1 MFAWLWAQANMD
13 TILQNA
19 NGSTFQEISKRNFRP
34 LKIMIPKPEILSMFD
49 KRVRMLYERIVN
61 NQCESRTLAV
71 LRDALLPKLIT
82 GEIFLSEVEEVVEII
97 E

>member
-1 MFAWLWAQANMD
+1 MSASSGKWPTPSKCERFD
-13 TILQNA
+13 
-19 NGSTFQEISKRNFRP
+19 FQEISKRNFRP
-34 LKIMIPKPEILSMFD
+34 LKTMIPKPEILCMFD